1 MAKILSGIEKN
12 ESVYWVI
19 ENKADSTFL
28 GTICLWNMDLD
39 EEMADVGYELL
50 PAFWKQNYMSE
61 ALEVVMNYSYHV
73 LRLKKLGAVTSAD
86 NIASIRLLER
96 HHFTKNR
103 ELNDFDLTESGEKN
117 STNFLYFKKRERT
130 LTKRSLFHHSLL
142 SSLAFFRASLANRLA
157 SRSGSTVF
165 SERVAKR
172 SFRLASRL
180 ALASS
185 ALSVFSPASSVPSTL
200 EMSTPAIFA

>member
-1 MAKILSGIEKN
+1 MNPIKFQPFPVLLTERLTLRALEDADLPALFQLKNDPKVSKYTSKTVHTSLDETQAFMDKILSGIEKN

-103 ELNDFDLTESGEKN
+103 ELNDFDLTESGEKIPLIFYI
-117 STNFLYFKKRERT
+117 SKK
-130 LTKRSLFHHSLL
+130 
-142 SSLAFFRASLANRLA
+142 FF
-157 SRSGSTVF
+157 F
-165 SERVAKR
+165 
-172 SFRLASRL
+172 F
-180 ALASS
+180 
-185 ALSVFSPASSVPSTL
+185 
-200 EMSTPAIFA
+200 I